1 MQKNISVKIIS
12 RIMLQD
18 TISDTVI
25 TRKTQIL
32 LNKILALSQQS
43 HHHQPDHR
51 RINTVME
58 EKAIVV
64 TAVWGTE
71 FIVLH
76 CRALL

>member
-32 LNKILALSQQS
+32 LNKILALS

-71 FIVLH
+71 FILLH
-76 CRALL
+76 CRTLL

>member
-32 LNKILALSQQS
+32 LNKILALS

-71 FIVLH
+71 FILLH
-76 CRALL
+76 CLALL

>member
-32 LNKILALSQQS
+32 LNKILALS

-71 FIVLH
+71 FILLH

>member
-32 LNKILALSQQS
+32 LNKILVLS

-71 FIVLH
+71 FILLH

>member
-32 LNKILALSQQS
+32 LNKILALS

-64 TAVWGTE
+64 TAVRGTE
-71 FIVLH
+71 FILLH

>member
-1 MQKNISVKIIS
+1 
-12 RIMLQD
+12 MLQD
-18 TISDTVI
+18 TISFSDTVI

-32 LNKILALSQQS
+32 LNKILALS

-71 FIVLH
+71 FILLH